1 MKPASGLESG
11 FFVLFAPH
19 LLLSA
24 QYCKYSIEPRTS
36 RTIVVLM

>member
-19 LLLSA
+19 LPAFRANITNTLSNCAHHAGLL
-24 QYCKYSIEPRTS
+24 Y
-36 RTIVVLM
+36 